1 MVRALFKV
9 RAWRWGSALLAT
21 DAPALQR
28 ADTARSSIQASA
40 VSATVDLESSHTV
53 LEDIAGG
60 FKVALGVRAVPAVE
74 LKKLSLEKTWT
85 F

>member
-1 MVRALFKV
+1 M
-9 RAWRWGSALLAT
+9 
-21 DAPALQR
+21 
-28 ADTARSSIQASA
+28 
-40 VSATVDLESSHTV
+40 ESSHTV